1 MLLYLRKVI
10 VIFRSCLTTFLVVFI
25 SACSS
30 SSQTPE
36 PKKAFFNIALN
47 YDLFDATPQQIS
59 MSDDI
64 FYLTTEQR
72 IEILAQVNKRIALG
86 KPRHKAL
93 SSVLQLRM
101 GSFTYYGETYSAE
114 EAMRLNKGNCMSL
127 AVLTGAFAE
136 VIGLEYSFREIN
148 TLPIFDKQNNLIL
161 SSSHVQ
167 SILYDESFI
176 AEDNVIY
183 ITKPSIVIDYFPDS
197 DNRMGKQVSKASF
210 ISMYYK
216 NLAADALINNQL
228 PEAFNLAEKS
238 YQYDKTNTAVINLLG
253 VIHRRAGDN
262 ISAENI
268 YKAGMSLD
276 SSNLTLLSN
285 YMVLLK
291 SEQRFDEADRIEQ
304 ALELLDDPNPYQW
317 LEQAYAAKNNQK
329 AVLYFKKALKK
340 APYLHQAY
348 LGLYQI
354 HLAEGKT
361 LKAKQ
366 MLTKALEWS
375 YEAEERKLYKYK
387 LYSLRSL

>member
-1 MLLYLRKVI
+1 
-10 VIFRSCLTTFLVVFI
+10 VIFRSCLATFLVVLI

-30 SSQTPE
+30 SSQSPPPTKVP
-36 PKKAFFNIALN
+36 FNIALN
-47 YDLFDATPQQIS
+47 YDLFDATPQQIN

-64 FYLTTEQR
+64 FYLTTVQKKE
-72 IEILAQVNKRIALG
+72 LLTQVNKRIALG
-86 KPRHKAL
+86 KPKHIAL
-93 SSVLQLRM
+93 YEVLQSRL
-101 GSFTYYGETYSAE
+101 SNFTYYGETYKAE
-114 EAMRLNKGNCMSL
+114 AGVRLNKGNCMSL
-127 AVLTGAFAE
+127 AVITGAFAE

-167 SILYDESFI
+167 SLLYDESFI
-176 AEDNVIY
+176 PEENVIY
-183 ITKPSIVIDYFPDS
+183 IAKPSIVIDYFPDS
-197 DNRMGKQVSKASF
+197 DNRIGKQVSKASF

-216 NLAADALINNQL
+216 NLSADALINNQL
-228 PEAFNLAEKS
+228 AEAFNLAEKS
-238 YQYDKTNTAVINLLG
+238 YQYDRKNTAVINLLG

-268 YKAGMSLD
+268 YKAGIKVD

-291 SEQRFDEADRIEQ
+291 SEQRFAEADRIEQ

-317 LEQAYAAKNNQK
+317 LEQAYAAKSNMK
-329 AVLYFKKALKK
+329 AALYFKKALKK

-348 LGLYQI
+348 MGLYKI

-375 YEAEERKLYKYK
+375 YETEERKLYKYK
-387 LYSLRSL
+387 LYSLR